1 MRIKMLDSEGTRVE
15 GKAGHYLAG
24 QEYEL
29 PDKIALAWIDKRIA
43 ELVREK
49 VTTKKMKGD

>member
-1 MRIKMLDSEGTRVE
+1 MRIKMLDSESTHVE
-15 GKAGHYLAG
+15 GKARHYRGG

-29 PDKIALAWIDKRIA
+29 PDDVARAWIDKKIA